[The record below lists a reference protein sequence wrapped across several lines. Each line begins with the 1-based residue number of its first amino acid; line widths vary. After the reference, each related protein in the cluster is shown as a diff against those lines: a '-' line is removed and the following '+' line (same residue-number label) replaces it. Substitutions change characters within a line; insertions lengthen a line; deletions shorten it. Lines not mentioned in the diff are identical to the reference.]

1 MNPLI
6 RTFEIRLPK
15 EFIREN
21 TPDWES
27 LDFKLFIKVNYW
39 FDEVRKMVLS
49 VEQLF
54 DLCEFIKWEHPRLR
68 QYLMAAA
75 QNNHENTLEGIA
87 NPQFM
92 ECIN

>member
-1 MNPLI
+1 MI

-21 TPDWES
+21 TPYWDA
-27 LDFKLFIKVNYW
+27 LDCKLFIKVNYW
-39 FDEVRKMVLS
+39 FDEMRKLVLS
-49 VEQLF
+49 VEPLF

-68 QYLMAAA
+68 QYLTAAA

-87 NPQFM
+87 DPNFH

>member
-1 MNPLI
+1 MTDLI

-15 EFIREN
+15 EFIRED
-21 TPDWES
+21 TPDWDK

-49 VEQLF
+49 VEPLF
-54 DLCEFIKWEHPRLR
+54 DLCPFIKWEHPMLR
-68 QYLMAAA
+68 KYLYAAA
-75 QNNHENTLEGIA
+75 ENNNENTLEGIA
-87 NPQFM
+87 NPEFM